1 MVRGKFILLLV
12 IVLFVSLFVGRFIP
26 GISPKLPLF
35 LSLGLAVAI
44 VTFVK
49 PDIGLMLLIFSMLL
63 SPEIKL
69 AEAPGRDVVVRV
81 DDLLLFIVSLTWLAR
96 MAINKEL
103 GVLKSTPLNRPIG
116 IYIFVC
122 FISTG
127 IGIFVGRVHPA
138 SGIFYLLKYTEYFLV
153 FFMVV
158 NNIETKE
165 QVVRY
170 LFALL
175 ATGFLISIYS
185 ASQIGK
191 VARLSA
197 PFEGA
202 VGEPNTLGCYLL
214 IIFALAIGI
223 SIYADSKRVR
233 YLSRGI
239 GAFSVLPF
247 LYTLSR
253 SSYMSFPPMYFTL
266 ISLGRAKRWLTGAL
280 IAGVVL
286 FAVLRP
292 EVIVNRIKYTVT
304 AEKPY
309 SIQVFGTELDPS
321 ASDRIRSWRGALR
334 EWTGYPFLG
343 TGVTGW
349 KFVDGQY
356 MRTLVETGIVG
367 IIAFFYLI
375 FSILKHS
382 LRIFRQTGDNLYKG
396 LSLGLIAAFVGI
408 LFHAVTANSF
418 IIIRIMEPF
427 WFLAGMVMAI
437 PELEKKVGG
446 IS

>member
-1 MVRGKFILLLV
+1 MVRGRFILLLL
-12 IVLFVSLFVGRFIP
+12 IILFISLFIGKFIP
-26 GISPKLPLF
+26 GISLKLPLF

-69 AEAPGRDVVVRV
+69 AEVPGRDVVVRV
-81 DDLLLFIVSLTWLAR
+81 DDLLLIIVSLTWLAR
-96 MAINKEL
+96 MAVNKEL
-103 GVLKSTPLNRPIG
+103 GLLKSTPLNKPIG
-116 IYIFVC
+116 IYILVC
-122 FISTG
+122 FISTS
-127 IGIFVGRVHPA
+127 IGVFVGRVHPTT
-138 SGIFYLLKYTEYFLV
+138 GIFYLLKYMEYFLI

-158 NNIETKE
+158 NSIETRE

-170 LFALL
+170 VFALL
-175 ATGFLISIYS
+175 TTGFLISIYS
-185 ASQIGK
+185 TSQIGK

-223 SIYADSKRVR
+223 SIYADSKRVK
-233 YLSRGI
+233 YLSGGI

-253 SSYMSFPPMYFTL
+253 SSYMAFPPMYFTL
-266 ISLGRAKRWLTGAL
+266 MSLGKAKKWLTGAL

-286 FAVLRP
+286 FAFLKP
-292 EVIVNRIKYTVT
+292 EAVVNRIKYTFT
-304 AEKPY
+304 GEKPY
-309 SIQVFGTELDPS
+309 SVTVLGTELGPS
-321 ASDRIRSWRGALR
+321 ASDRIRSWRGAMR
-334 EWTGYPFLG
+334 EWADYPFLG

-349 KFVDGQY
+349 RFLDGQY

-367 IIAFFYLI
+367 IVAIFYLI

-382 LRIFRQTGDNLYKG
+382 LRIFRQTEDNLYKG
-396 LSLGLIAAFVGI
+396 LSLGLVAAFVGI

-427 WFLAGMVMAI
+427 WFLTGMVMAI
-437 PELEKKVGG
+437 PGLQQEV
-446 IS
+446 